1 MGDFDSIGSDWMVD
15 AVGDMFTNVQ
25 HYTPVEFC
33 EKFMYM
39 PGGITKSPGLM
50 SFDNFPYWREPL
62 NCLDPRS
69 DVREINLLKG
79 VQVGATTLMVAGM
92 FYYCCH
98 VAHKN
103 LLYISKEK
111 ELATDILENRLI
123 PILQQSG
130 FEHVIK
136 PVEENNTRKKGKNKN
151 FLQIM
156 GGMTLYY
163 FGANNAGKMRQIT
176 TGVIFKDELSGWSR
190 NVGVDGNSDKLTD
203 SRADT
208 LWPDRK
214 IFRASTPLI
223 KPDMTQEAY
232 LRGDQRLWQV
242 PCLSCGY
249 MHVLQR
255 EIIDEE
261 TGLVGGLSFELDD
274 YGNLVLDSV
283 FYGCPK
289 CGHNHQEYDKPKMF
303 AQGEWVPTAEPIEPG
318 IRSYHLPGIYSPA
331 GNKPWSKV
339 IGEYL
344 EAFDPK
350 QNKVRDI
357 GKMQHYY
364 NNTLGRPF
372 EVLGEKI
379 SHSAASQHRR
389 TEYVRGQVP
398 NEFAKRYCDSKIMY
412 ITCTVDVHKRNLAVS
427 VMGWTRGQR
436 CFLIDY
442 WRFEPIEEKG
452 EPLCTDI
459 KSPTWQRLRELIE
472 NKEYVADDGATYK
485 ILITLID
492 CRYAGPTVFTFCS
505 EYGSGVYPIQ
515 GMPRVSARSLL
526 KEFSHFETPLGTIGY
541 RLQVDYYKDRIA
553 PVLRKFWVSDFGSQS
568 MYHFNAPI
576 DTTTQELDE
585 FTKEF
590 KATKDTPSGT
600 YSYWHRTADNELW
613 DLLVYGHAAVEIHA
627 FQLCRKTLELDTVN
641 WVDYWNYVENPVNAA
656 MFQRIDPQIT

>member
-1 MGDFDSIGSDWMVD
+1 MNFDDIGRDWL
-15 AVGDMFTNVQ
+15 AEQALDMFTAVEN
-25 HYTPVEFC
+25 YTPVEFC
-33 EKFMYM
+33 EKYMYL
-39 PGGITKSPGLM
+39 PSGVTKSPGLM
-50 SFDNFPYWREPL
+50 SFDNFPYWVEPL

-163 FGANNAGKMRQIT
+163 YGANNAGKMRQIT
-176 TGVIFKDELSGWSR
+176 TGVIFKDELSGWTR
-190 NVGVDGNSDKLTD
+190 EVGQDGNADKLTD

-214 IFRASTPLI
+214 IFRASTPLL
-223 KPDMTQEAY
+223 KPDMTEEAY
-232 LRGDQRLWQV
+232 QRGDQRVWKV
-242 PCLSCGY
+242 PCLGCGY
-249 MHVLQR
+249 KHVLKR

-261 TGLVGGLSFELDD
+261 TGLVGGLSFELDQT
-274 YGNLVLDSV
+274 GNLVLESV
-283 FYGCPK
+283 KYVCPK
-289 CGHNHQEYDKPKMF
+289 CGHEHTEYDKPNMF
-303 AQGEWVPTAEPIEPG
+303 KQGEWVPTATPIEPG

-331 GNKPWSKV
+331 GNKPWSK
-339 IGEYL
+339 IISEYL
-344 EAFDPK
+344 EAFDHK
-350 QNKVRDI
+350 NNRVKDL

-364 NNTLGRPF
+364 NNTLGKAF
-372 EVLGEKI
+372 EIIGERI
-379 SHSAASQHRR
+379 THQAASQHRR
-389 TEYVRGQVP
+389 AEYVRGQVP
-398 NEFAKRYCDSKIMY
+398 NKFAEQYCGSKILY
-412 ITCTVDVHKRNLAVS
+412 LTCQVDVHKRNLAVS
-427 VMGWTRGQR
+427 LMGWTRGQR

-442 WRFEPIEEKG
+442 WRFTPDEEKG
-452 EPLCTDI
+452 EALCTDI

-472 NKEYVADDGATYK
+472 THEYVADDLTKYRP
-485 ILITLID
+485 LITLID
-492 CRYAGPTVFTFCS
+492 CRYASPAVFAFCS
-505 EYGSGVYPIQ
+505 EYASGVYPVQ
-515 GMPRVSARSLL
+515 GMPRVSARSSM

-541 RLQVDYYKDRIA
+541 RLQVDHYKDRCA
-553 PVLRKFWVSDFGSQS
+553 PALRKFWTHEFGTQS

-576 DTTTQELDE
+576 DATEQELSE

-590 KATKDTPSGT
+590 KATKSTPTGEF
-600 YSYWHRTADNELW
+600 SYWHRTADNELW
-613 DLLVYGHAAVEIHA
+613 DLLIYGHAAVEIHA
-627 FQLCRKTLELDTVN
+627 FQLCRKTLELESVN
-641 WVDYWNYVENPVNAA
+641 WMDYWTYAESPENAA
-656 MFQRIDPQIT
+656 IFQRVEPQTN